1 LQCRW
6 QRLHPEEK
14 WKEREY
20 KPIAVDRQKIAG
32 RKRQRRTGNALP
44 KQAQRL
50 IEEGRELVKEA
61 KR

>member
-1 LQCRW
+1 ML
-6 QRLHPEEK
+6 
-14 WKEREY
+14 
-20 KPIAVDRQKIAG
+20 A
-32 RKRQRRTGNALP
+32 RKRQRRTRNALP